1 MKGTKIFKKFKEN
14 SCSRNNWRL
23 PGEPRTLD
31 DSFLSSRLFNNKQT
45 YWILP
50 TIWISQM
57 AKGCTFNHWW
67 QSDLGE
73 WKPGFLSQDN
83 SFEAWRWVSLLL
95 VSLGSFQL
103 GHHRIV
109 AYGKQKCSFV
119 PHSHAILRFCACGLF
134 CPFWVLLHAFFINFY
149 LGSSIHSGLLC
160 ERCI

>member
-1 MKGTKIFKKFKEN
+1 MVQSNIKSWGGPNFFFKFGEN
-14 SCSRNNWRL
+14 SCSRNNWQL

-31 DSFLSSRLFNNKQT
+31 DSFLSSRLFNNKRT

-67 QSDLGE
+67 QSDLGK

-95 VSLGSFQL
+95 VSSGSCQL

-109 AYGKQKCSFV
+109 AYGKQQYSFV
-119 PHSHAILRFCACGLF
+119 PHSHATLALLCFWTFILFK
-134 CPFWVLLHAFFINFY
+134 WVLLHAF
-149 LGSSIHSGLLC
+149 LSEL
-160 ERCI
+160 